1 MSTGDVSAS
10 YNKGNQVGSYY
21 HFVETYKE
29 PVFDRVKAMCKRLD
43 LPAGTA
49 VRFDLGHTKSV
60 TL

>member
-10 YNKGNQVGSYY
+10 YNKGNQVSSYY
-21 HFVETYKE
+21 FVETYKE
-29 PVFDRVKAMCKRLD
+29 PAFDRVKAMCDRLD

-49 VRFDLGHTKSV
+49 IRFDPGDTESV